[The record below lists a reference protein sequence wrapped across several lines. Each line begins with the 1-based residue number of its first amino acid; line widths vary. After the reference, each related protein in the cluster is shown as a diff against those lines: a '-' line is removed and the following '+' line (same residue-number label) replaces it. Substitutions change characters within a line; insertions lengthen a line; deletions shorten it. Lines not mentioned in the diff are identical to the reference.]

1 MYADVLVEIISK
13 GTNKTFTYYIPSN
26 MKAHVGM
33 KVKVP
38 FGKRV
43 IEGFIINIHNNK
55 PEYEVKN
62 IISISESTILN
73 KEMLKLGEYISKKTL
88 SPLTLCYQTML
99 PSALKA
105 KEKNNVNKKMLKYLK
120 VLKEDNLTS
129 EKQKEVF
136 DFVKKNSYFN

>member
-43 IEGFIINIHNNK
+43 IEGFIINIHNRK
-55 PEYEVKN
+55 IGR
-62 IISISESTILN
+62 IINTALCIS
-73 KEMLKLGEYISKKTL
+73 
-88 SPLTLCYQTML
+88 
-99 PSALKA
+99 
-105 KEKNNVNKKMLKYLK
+105 
-120 VLKEDNLTS
+120 
-129 EKQKEVF
+129 
-136 DFVKKNSYFN
+136 